1 MISGIFNF
9 LIDFFNGSL
18 SFKNELLQLL
28 LQLLVQVLK
37 FFLLLISSF
46 ILPVLFLNC
55 LNETSVC
62 SFLPG
67 VHVAEGMVLITFYS
81 VCHHFSL
88 PFFIWDFWLFYYW
101 LCGFLSLFF
110 FFFSLERELNF
121 LLVWLFSF
129 HSQIEAVLLLF
140 KTLSNHSII
149 VLFDI

>member
-46 ILPVLFLNC
+46 ILLVLFLSC

-62 SFLPG
+62 SFLPR
-67 VHVAEGMVLITFYS
+67 VHVAEGMALITFYS
-81 VCHHFSL
+81 VCHHFSS
-88 PFFIWDFWLFYYW
+88 PFLSAIFGCFITDFVDFWVSSFLFPFRMW
-101 LCGFLSLFF
+101 IKFSLSLT
-110 FFFSLERELNF
+110 
-121 LLVWLFSF
+121 
-129 HSQIEAVLLLF
+129 LLLSQ
-140 KTLSNHSII
+140 SNWSSFAS
-149 VLFDI
+149 V